1 MDFMKK
7 AIDVIVLIQQISKQ
21 LQLVYSDPTLCQQY
35 AWWIL
40 EAIIKKNKAQLI
52 AQEII
57 IFSPEEQNTINQ
69 WVDKLVNKKIPIQYL
84 IGSVPFNAVEILV
97 ESPVLIPRP
106 ETEEW
111 CLKLIKQLIL
121 LKNKRITILDLCAG
135 SGCIALALAKELPQA
150 TIYASDLSQQAIALI
165 KRNIAH
171 NKILNVTTLHSDLF
185 VSMPLDIQFDLIV
198 SNPPY
203 IALHEWEQLDKSVT
217 VWEDPSAL
225 IADHDGLAII
235 EKIIIQAPQ
244 FIKPNSEIRERNI
257 AQIIIEIG
265 HQQGQA
271 VVQLMEKSGYNNI
284 LVHKD
289 LEQKD
294 RTVSGR
300 MDNVATT
307 TT

>member
-1 MDFMKK
+1 MKK
-7 AIDVIVLIQQISKQ
+7 TVDVIALTRQISKQ
-21 LQLVYSDPTLCQQY
+21 LQSVYSDPTLCKQY
-35 AWWIL
+35 AWWTL

-52 AQEII
+52 SQGTIAL
-57 IFSPEEQNTINQ
+57 SAEQQKIINQ
-69 WVDKLVNKKIPIQYL
+69 WVDKLVNEKMPIQYL
-84 IGSVPFNAVEILV
+84 IGSVPFNGVEILV

-111 CLKLIKQLIL
+111 CLKLTKQLIL
-121 LKNKRITILDLCAG
+121 LENKDISILDLCAG
-135 SGCIALALAKELPQA
+135 SGCIALALAKELPEA

-171 NKILNVTTLHSDLF
+171 NKILNVTVLHSDLF
-185 VSMPLDIQFDLIV
+185 VLMPLGMRFDLIV

-203 IALHEWEQLDKSVT
+203 VSLREWKQLDKSVT
-217 VWEDPSAL
+217 VWEDSCAL

-244 FIKPNSEIRERNI
+244 FIKPNREIRERNI
-257 AQIIIEIG
+257 AQVIIEIG
-265 HQQGQA
+265 DQQGQA
-271 VVQLMEKSGYNNI
+271 VMQLMEKAGYNNI

-289 LEQKD
+289 LEEKD

-300 MDNVATT
+300 IDNVATT